1 MESPIRSYLLPR
13 CCCGVS
19 DGEGVCMCGYI
30 LYVCSGVCVCVC
42 LEGEGTQTQKCH
54 GALSKQ
60 LCLSPRQSNCSRCH
74 VQTHRAAK
82 LLTKPL
88 TVGERPHG
96 R

>member
-1 MESPIRSYLLPR
+1 MWVYT
-13 CCCGVS
+13 
-19 DGEGVCMCGYI
+19 VCMLWC
-30 LYVCSGVCVCVC
+30 VCVCVR

-82 LLTKPL
+82 RRTKPL
-88 TVGERPHG
+88 TVGERPLTAMS
-96 R
+96 RRVTTAVKNTPLSARALC